1 MPKRASVRTT
11 APGRYWETRLRS
23 KEFRRALTE
32 LVVRELK
39 WLARQRVGD
48 VLDAERIRAVIR
60 EWDTRLLDREI
71 VAELVLAGSRRAGAR
86 LRGREQSLLDL
97 LDRRLVA
104 DLDAALAAELEPSPN
119 AEEFI
124 ANLMGME
131 LVRGLFTDVIFT
143 AIVSFYQKVNPLF
156 GALATR
162 ALEEQIKGFIRLF
175 MPMLQAQATAFAVDR
190 RNQRIVR
197 DFARSVVRQLLEVPL
212 GRYPTLAS
220 SADRERAEALI
231 RKTVTN
237 AKLGALTRQATL
249 TVWDDL
255 FATIRDQRVG
265 DLVRLG
271 AQAAWLA
278 ERCVEAILPA
288 LARPQVL
295 RFVAAEMAFA
305 ESLRQRQR

>member
-1 MPKRASVRTT
+1 MPKRATVRPT

-23 KEFRRALTE
+23 KDFRRALTD

-39 WLARQRVGD
+39 SLARQRVGD
-48 VLDAERIRAVIR
+48 VLDADRIRAMIR
-60 EWDTRLLDREI
+60 EWDTRLIDREI
-71 VAELVLAGSRRAGAR
+71 VAELVLASSDRAGAR
-86 LRGREQSLLDL
+86 LHGREQSLLDL
-97 LDRRLVA
+97 LDRGLVA
-104 DLDAALAAELEPSPN
+104 DLDAALASELEPSPS

-124 ANLMGME
+124 ADLMDKD

-143 AIVSFYQKVNPLF
+143 ALVSFYQKVNPLF

-175 MPMLQAQATAFAVDR
+175 MPMLQAQATAFALDR

-220 SADRERAEALI
+220 SADRERTEALI
-231 RKTVTN
+231 RKAVTN
-237 AKLGALTRQATL
+237 AKLGALTRRATL
-249 TVWDDL
+249 AAWDDL
-255 FATIRDQRVG
+255 FATIRDRRVG
-265 DLVRLG
+265 DLVRLS
-271 AQAAWLA
+271 AQADWLA

-295 RFVAAEMAFA
+295 RFVAAELALA
-305 ESLRQRQR
+305 ASQRQR